1 MNAPPHLFTLTGN
14 LLAERTLEFERWSP
28 GATQRAAAESFQVGG
43 KGINV
48 SKMLN
53 RLGAPNTALC
63 FAGGA
68 PGAECEAWL
77 RAKNFSLQIFPTTAA
92 TRTGVVV
99 RSGQLETTFL
109 GVDTPPDAAAIRAC
123 ADYINSLPAG
133 ALAICGSI
141 PGWSSSAFNVLR
153 DALHRWPER
162 GSLVVDTYG
171 AALEW
176 LINESAALVRI
187 NRTELN
193 SLCRAGD
200 ARRTLGSRHLAHLE
214 RVGNVLFHRHVRIQ
228 SVILEHHRHIP
239 LLRPHLIDAHTVEQ
253 NVTFA
258 RVFQTRNHAH
268 RRSLAAARG
277 AEQHQKF
284 AIRNL
289 QVHRVH
295 AGDATP
301 AFGESLERYCGHR
314 TAPEVRL

>member
-193 SLCRAGD
+193 SLVPPGEQKAPTGELLRRVRD
-200 ARRTLGSRHLAHLE
+200 RFRARRW
-214 RVGNVLFHRHVRIQ
+214 
-228 SVILEHHRHIP
+228 VITDGAAPVCFIDEHHDPEALTPPSVRQVSATGSGDVMLACMLHARFHQG
-239 LLRPHLIDAHTVEQ
+239 LSWRDAV
-253 NVTFA
+253 A
-258 RVFQTRNHAH
+258 W
-268 RRSLAAARG
+268 SLPWSAANAG
-277 AEQHQKF
+277 HPGIAEFPDPAQK
-284 AIRNL
+284 NWKN
-289 QVHRVH
+289 
-295 AGDATP
+295 
-301 AFGESLERYCGHR
+301 
-314 TAPEVRL
+314 